1 MVSIDLIT
9 DPVAVARS
17 VKLRYVKADA
27 PGYTRVRKGKDF
39 IYLDPDGKIV
49 KDPEVLDRIRKLVLP
64 PAWENVWICT
74 WANGHLQATGTDVK
88 GRKQYRYHLDWGKA
102 RNETKYYRLLQFGEA
117 LPGIRKRI
125 NEDLKRPSL
134 DKEKVIAI
142 ALSVMEETLIRVGN
156 ASYEKLYGSHGLTTL
171 RDKHVK
177 INGNTAFFR
186 FRGKKGVEHKIELHD
201 AALAKLLKKVQ
212 DIPGQVLFQYYDE
225 NGEHKGL
232 DSGEV
237 NEYIKQCCADN
248 EFTCKDFRTWA
259 GTVNALNLLADLT
272 PFESITEC
280 RRNIVAIIDG
290 VAGKLGNTRAV
301 CKKYYIHP
309 QILNS
314 YENGELEPWL
324 QQLRAKRNK
333 PASGGLHADEKLLMQ
348 FLKEAGSR

>member
-1 MVSIDLIT
+1 MVNIDQIT

-17 VKLRYVKADA
+17 VKLRYVKGNA

-39 IYLDPDGKIV
+39 IYLDPAGKQV
-49 KDPEVLDRIRKLVLP
+49 KDEEVLHRIRSLVLP

-74 WANGHLQATGTDVK
+74 WANGHLQATGTDIK
-88 GRKQYRYHLDWGKA
+88 GRKQYRYHTNWGKA
-102 RNETKYYRLLQFGEA
+102 RSETKYYRLRQFGEK
-117 LPGIRKRI
+117 LPDIRKRI
-125 NEDLKRPSL
+125 HEDLKHTSL
-134 DKEKVIAI
+134 DKNKVIAI
-142 ALSVMEETLIRVGN
+142 ALSVMEETLIRIGN

-177 INGNTAFFR
+177 ISGSKAFFH
-186 FRGKKGVEHKIELHD
+186 FRGKKGVEQKIELRD
-201 AALAKLLKKVQ
+201 AALARLLKKVQ

-237 NEYIKQCCADN
+237 NDYIKQCCEED

-272 PFESITEC
+272 PYASITEC

-309 QILNS
+309 QILNA
-314 YENGELEPWL
+314 YEAGELEPWL

-333 PASGGLHADEKLLMQ
+333 PASGGLHADEKVLMQ
-348 FLKEAGSR
+348 FLKEA